1 MKGYVKKQ
9 ICFPPCSPSKKR
21 MQGIA
26 NISIMAMFVMYLLT
40 AIFGYL
46 TFYGRKHFLTLS
58 LQAITFSPNDVVCV
72 QYLINL
78 WSSLGLIHI
87 YLVYVVT
94 KYTYGHKG
102 KILNVYSKQFVS
114 PCLAKGI
121 FMTSLHE
128 HDCLWPL
135 KWPLVKRNLKFERE
149 SDICACVCVCILT
162 DKVDAELLHIY
173 SKTDSLILC
182 VRLAVLMA
190 VTLTVP
196 VVLFPVRPLFLALNN
211 SAVE

>member
-1 MKGYVKKQ
+1 M
-9 ICFPPCSPSKKR
+9 
-21 MQGIA
+21 
-26 NISIMAMFVMYLLT
+26 
-40 AIFGYL
+40 
-46 TFYGRKHFLTLS
+46 
-58 LQAITFSPNDVVCV
+58 
-72 QYLINL
+72 
-78 WSSLGLIHI
+78 
-87 YLVYVVT
+87 
-94 KYTYGHKG
+94 
-102 KILNVYSKQFVS
+102 
-114 PCLAKGI
+114 
-121 FMTSLHE
+121 
-128 HDCLWPL
+128 
-135 KWPLVKRNLKFERE
+135 KRNLKFERE